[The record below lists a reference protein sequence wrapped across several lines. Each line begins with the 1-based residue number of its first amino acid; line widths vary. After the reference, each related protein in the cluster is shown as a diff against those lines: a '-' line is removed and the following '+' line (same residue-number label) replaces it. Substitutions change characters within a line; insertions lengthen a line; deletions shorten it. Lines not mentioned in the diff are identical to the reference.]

1 MKKTLLAAAMATAF
15 GYAPASFATNW
26 FQLQNNEQTGA
37 APYTFWGFI
46 QPTYVHNEGG
56 TVSGIPATVVS
67 PVNGA
72 NVPVPAGL
80 RAYNGQTA
88 LFNLVGPDLSHSE
101 QLQMFRARPGVRG
114 VIPGTDEKINYF
126 ALAELG
132 NNALT
137 RERQAVLTDATAT
150 FNYVPGA
157 RIRVGLGRLPLGEE
171 AMQGVQIMDYIN
183 FTTVTDQL
191 LNERFVAPYVNAPG
205 RTSPAVVGAPLAMSK
220 IRGAFGGY
228 RDVGI
233 EVYDW
238 FSQGRWEYTYALMA
252 SQANGI
258 DFSDDLNSGNHDVT
272 ARVQAA
278 YVFQGSGPRRED
290 ITAYAWHQEGK
301 RAYGGTDYTRIRE
314 GIGAKYL
321 RKGVRVSGEY
331 IRAQG
336 MIYVA
341 PTPQFNDIGAPAFEP
356 VDYVAL
362 GSSNKANGYYLDVGW
377 KFAPKW
383 EVDLRYDE
391 LSKMTNSAYD
401 ERKTSTWTLGGQYF
415 YSPKLRFALNYEI
428 RDIKVVNP
436 EAQLTNGQKIQ
447 GTAAGIIG
455 GSIGD
460 RLSAQLTWVF

>member
-1 MKKTLLAAAMATAF
+1 MKKTLLATITVAVFAH
-15 GYAPASFATNW
+15 APTSFATNW
-26 FQLQNNEQTGA
+26 FQLQNNEQPGA
-37 APYTFWGFI
+37 ASYKFWGFI
-46 QPTYVHNEGG
+46 QPTYTYNEGG
-56 TVSGIPATVVS
+56 AVNGIPAAVVS

-72 NVPVPAGL
+72 NVPVPGGL
-80 RAYNGQTA
+80 SAYNGQTA
-88 LFNLVGPDLSHSE
+88 LFNLVGPDLDHGD

-114 VIPGTDEKINYF
+114 VIPGTGEKINYF
-126 ALAELG
+126 ALAEFG

-137 RERQAVLTDATAT
+137 RERQAVLTDATVT
-150 FNYVPGA
+150 FNYIPGA

-191 LNERFVAPYVNAPG
+191 LNERFVQPYANPS
-205 RTSPAVVGAPLAMSK
+205 RTHAAVVGAPMAMSQLN
-220 IRGAFGGY
+220 GAFGGF
-228 RDVGI
+228 RDVGV

-238 FSQGRWEYTYALMA
+238 FNRGRWEYTYAVMA

-258 DFSDDLNSGNHDVT
+258 SFSDDLNPGNHDVT
-272 ARVQAA
+272 ARLQAT
-278 YVFQGSGPRRED
+278 YVFQGAGPKRED
-290 ITAYAWHQEGK
+290 VTAYAWHQEGK
-301 RAYGGTDYTRIRE
+301 RAYGSSDYTRMRE

-321 RKGVRVSGEY
+321 NHGLRVSGEY
-331 IRAQG
+331 IRAKG

-341 PTPQFNDIGAPAFEP
+341 PTPQFNDIGSPAFEP

-362 GSSNKANGYYLDVGW
+362 DSSNKADGYYLDIGW

-401 ERKTSTWTLGGQYF
+401 ERKVSAWTLGGQYF
-415 YSPKLRFALNYEI
+415 YSPKIRFALNYEI

-447 GTAAGIIG
+447 GTAAEVIG
-455 GSIGD
+455 GSVGNRI
-460 RLSAQLTWVF
+460 SAQLTWIF

>member
-1 MKKTLLAAAMATAF
+1 MKKTLLAAAMVAAF
-15 GYAPASFATNW
+15 GHAPASFATNW
-26 FQLQNNEQTGA
+26 FQLQNNEQPGA

-46 QPTYVHNEGG
+46 QPTYTHNEGG

-72 NVPVPAGL
+72 NVAVPAGL

-88 LFNLVGPDLSHSE
+88 LFNLVGPDLAHSD

-114 VIPGTDEKINYF
+114 VIPGTNEKINYF

-137 RERQAVLTDATAT
+137 RERPAVFTDATMT
-150 FNYVPGA
+150 FNYIPGA

-191 LNERFVAPYVNAPG
+191 LNERFVEPYANVA
-205 RTSPAVVGAPLAMSK
+205 RTHAAVVGAPMAMSQLK
-220 IRGAFGGY
+220 GAFGGY
-228 RDVGI
+228 RDVGV

-238 FSQGRWEYTYALMA
+238 FNRGRWEYAYAVMA

-258 DFSDDLNSGNHDVT
+258 GFSDDLNSGNHDVT

-278 YVFQGSGPRRED
+278 YVFQGAGPKRED
-290 ITAYAWHQEGK
+290 VTAYAWHQEGK
-301 RAYGGTDYTRIRE
+301 RAFGGTDYARIRE

-321 RKGVRVSGEY
+321 RHGVRMAGEY
-331 IRAQG
+331 IRAKG

-362 GSSNKANGYYLDVGW
+362 DSSNKAEGYYLDVGW

-401 ERKTSTWTLGGQYF
+401 ERKASTWTLGGQYF

-428 RDIKVVNP
+428 RDIKVVHP

-447 GTAAGIIG
+447 GTAAEIIG
-455 GSIGD
+455 GSVGD
-460 RLSAQLTWVF
+460 RLSAQMTWVF

>member
-1 MKKTLLAAAMATAF
+1 MKKTILAAAMAAAF
-15 GYAPASFATNW
+15 AHAPATFATNW
-26 FQLQNNEQTGA
+26 FQLQNNEQPGA
-37 APYTFWGFI
+37 APYKFWGFV
-46 QPTYVHNEGG
+46 QPTYTTIESN
-56 TVSGIPATVVS
+56 TVTGIPATVVS

-88 LFNLVGPDLSHSE
+88 LFNLVGPDLEHSD

-114 VIPGTDEKINYF
+114 VIPGTGEKINYF
-126 ALAELG
+126 VLGELG
-132 NNALT
+132 NNGLT
-137 RERQAVLTDATAT
+137 RERQAVLTDATVT
-150 FNYVPGA
+150 FNYIPGA
-157 RIRVGLGRLPLGEE
+157 RIRAGLGRLPLGEE

-183 FTTVTDQL
+183 FTNVTDQL
-191 LNERFVAPYVNAPG
+191 LNERFVAPYANAA
-205 RTSPAVVGAPLAMSK
+205 RTHAAVVGAPMAMSQLD
-220 IRGAFGGY
+220 GAFGGF
-228 RDVGI
+228 RDVGV

-238 FSQGRWEYTYALMA
+238 FNRGRWEYAYAVMA

-258 DFSDDLNSGNHDVT
+258 SFSDGLNPGNHDVT

-278 YVFQGSGPRRED
+278 YVFQGSGPKRED
-290 ITAYAWHQEGK
+290 VTAYAWHQEGK
-301 RAYGGTDYTRIRE
+301 RAFGSSDYTRMRE

-321 RKGVRVSGEY
+321 RHGLRLSGEY
-331 IRAQG
+331 IRAKG

-341 PTPQFNDIGAPAFEP
+341 PTPQFNDIGAPAYEP

-362 GSSNKANGYYLDVGW
+362 DSSNKAGGYYLDLGW

-401 ERKTSTWTLGGQYF
+401 ERKASTWTLGAQYF
-415 YSPKLRFALNYEI
+415 YSPSLRFALNYEI
-428 RDIKVVNP
+428 RDLEVVHP
-436 EAQLTNGQKIQ
+436 EAQRTNPQKIQ

-455 GSIGD
+455 ASAGNRI
-460 RLSAQLTWVF
+460 SAQLTWIF

>member
-1 MKKTLLAAAMATAF
+1 MKKSILATALVAACAH
-15 GYAPASFATNW
+15 APASFATNW
-26 FQLQNNEQTGA
+26 FQLQNNEQPGA
-37 APYTFWGFI
+37 APYKFWGFL
-46 QPTYVHNEGG
+46 QPTYTYIESN
-56 TVSGIPATVVS
+56 TVTGIPATVVS

-72 NVPVPAGL
+72 SVAVPAGL

-88 LFNLVGPDLSHSE
+88 LFNLVGPDLEHSD

-126 ALAELG
+126 LLGEIG
-132 NNALT
+132 NNGLT
-137 RERQAVLTDATAT
+137 RERPAVFSDATAT
-150 FNYVPGA
+150 FNYIPGA

-171 AMQGVQIMDYIN
+171 AMTGVQVLDYIN
-183 FTTVTDQL
+183 FTNVSDQL
-191 LNERFVAPYVNAPG
+191 LNERFVEPYTNAS
-205 RTSPAVVGAPLAMSK
+205 RTHAAVVGAPLAMSQLK
-220 IRGAFGGY
+220 GAFGGY
-228 RDVGI
+228 RDVGV

-238 FSQGRWEYTYALMA
+238 FNRGRWEYAYAVMV
-252 SQANGI
+252 SRANGI
-258 DFSDDLNSGNHDVT
+258 SFSDDLNPGNHDVT

-278 YVFQGSGPRRED
+278 YVFQGSGPKRED
-290 ITAYAWHQEGK
+290 VTAYAWHQEGK
-301 RAYGGTDYTRIRE
+301 RAFGGTDYTRIRE

-321 RKGVRVSGEY
+321 RHGLRMSGEY
-331 IRAQG
+331 IRAKG

-362 GSSNKANGYYLDVGW
+362 DSRNKADGYYLDAGW
-377 KFAPKW
+377 KFSPQW

-401 ERKTSTWTLGGQYF
+401 ERRTSTWTVGAQYF

-428 RDIKVVNP
+428 RDIKVVHP

-447 GTAAGIIG
+447 GTAAAAIG
-455 GSIGD
+455 ASAGD
-460 RLSAQLTWVF
+460 RISAQLTWVF